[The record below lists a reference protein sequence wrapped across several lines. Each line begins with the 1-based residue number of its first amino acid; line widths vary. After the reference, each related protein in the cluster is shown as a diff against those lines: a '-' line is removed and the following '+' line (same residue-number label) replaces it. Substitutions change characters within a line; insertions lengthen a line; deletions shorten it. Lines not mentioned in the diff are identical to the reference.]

1 MNVKGV
7 DLSYHNRGVSFD
19 KLKELGYKFV
29 ILRVGIR
36 GYKYPAINK
45 DICFEEFY
53 KEARRVGLGVGCY
66 FFTQAVNEAE
76 AIEEANWVLE
86 TIKGKVFEYPIYIDQ
101 EWSNDK
107 HDGRADYNSV
117 ATNTA
122 VCKAF
127 CETIQNA
134 GYYAGIYLSDS
145 WLTNK
150 VYWKQLTQFDKWI
163 AKWSILKP
171 NKKRGS
177 YGMWQN
183 TNNLNIGGKR
193 IDGNIAEYDYPTIM
207 LNNGLNYVNKPD
219 TRYDVTIKCIS
230 NGDVT
235 KIKEL
240 CKTLEINCDVKEI

>member
-36 GYKYPAINK
+36 GYKYPNITK

-53 KEARRVGLGVGCY
+53 NEAKRVGLGVGCY

-86 TIKGKVFEYPIYIDQ
+86 TIKDKVFEYPIYIDQ
-101 EWSNDK
+101 EWSNAN
-107 HDGRADYNSV
+107 HDGRADYNTV
-117 ATNTA
+117 ETNTV

-127 CETIQNA
+127 CETIQNG

-150 VYWKQLTQFDKWI
+150 VNWKQLTQFDKWI
-163 AKWSILKP
+163 AKWSIFKP
-171 NKKRGS
+171 NKNRGS

-183 TNNLNIGGKR
+183 TNNLTIGNKR
-193 IDGNIAEYDYPTIM
+193 IDGDIAEYDYPTIM
-207 LNNGLNYVNKPD
+207 LNNGLNGVKKPN
-219 TRYDVTIKCIS
+219 TRYDVTIKNITK
-230 NGDVT
+230 GDVA

-240 CKTLEINCDVKEI
+240 CNTLVISCDVKEV